1 MPSLIAQDIALI
13 MSYVDPPTPTNPY
26 AIDTGIS
33 VEGTLAYPIQEP
45 ETFNNKTSEQ
55 EDDINSSGN
64 ENEAEEVE
72 NVLLI
77 QEDVKAVE
85 DESVVAAKK
94 LEER

>member
-13 MSYVDPPTPTNPY
+13 MSYVDPPTPTNPH

-33 VEGTLAYPIQEP
+33 VEGILAYPIQEP
-45 ETFNNKTSEQ
+45 EKTSEQ